1 MFSMDKTTALVAFV
15 GMQDPYPDNSD
26 EPGPV
31 LALLREAGRTGKPF
45 DEAWLLC
52 VGADALERARDL
64 ERECREEGQAVRIL
78 PRELPVRDVIDY
90 SEIWRGLKRLLATVA
105 GQAPE
110 RSWTFLLDS
119 GTPQMKTCLLMAARS
134 GLFPA
139 ELVQGIPARFAGG
152 AYKVRPVRLEGLPR
166 MVAGEETRP
175 GASATILF
183 EPAEAREP
191 EPEMDLDQ
199 DGLVVRSASFAAALE
214 TSRRAARY
222 DHPVLL
228 LGETGT
234 GKTLVARKIHE
245 YGRRR
250 EEPFVELNCAAI
262 PGGTAESELFGHER
276 GAFTGADRN
285 RSGRFRAASGGTL
298 FLDEIGDL
306 PLDLQAKLLK
316 AIEDQQVTPVGSDK
330 AQPVDVRLIA
340 ATHRNLSAMVEAG
353 TFRRDLYERLKA
365 TTIRIPPLRERPEE
379 IRPLVQRFL
388 AQWNDQY
395 AERRTLTTD
404 ALSLLE
410 SYPWPG
416 NIRELRNALTSAACA
431 VQGDLLDREA
441 LPEEIRAGGA
451 WNGAG
456 GASVGIADGL
466 ARMAGM
472 AGKPGKPGQGAP
484 DGPVDAA
491 RSPGEP
497 QLPPGGINLKAKMLQ
512 MEWEYI
518 SAALRRHGNN
528 REAAAKDL
536 GMSGPALR
544 KALKERFAAFAEEE
558 GE

>member
-1 MFSMDKTTALVAFV
+1 
-15 GMQDPYPDNSD
+15 
-26 EPGPV
+26 
-31 LALLREAGRTGKPF
+31 
-45 DEAWLLC
+45 
-52 VGADALERARDL
+52 
-64 ERECREEGQAVRIL
+64 
-78 PRELPVRDVIDY
+78 
-90 SEIWRGLKRLLATVA
+90 
-105 GQAPE
+105 
-110 RSWTFLLDS
+110 
-119 GTPQMKTCLLMAARS
+119 
-134 GLFPA
+134 
-139 ELVQGIPARFAGG
+139 
-152 AYKVRPVRLEGLPR
+152 
-166 MVAGEETRP
+166 
-175 GASATILF
+175 
-183 EPAEAREP
+183 
-191 EPEMDLDQ
+191 
-199 DGLVVRSASFAAALE
+199 
-214 TSRRAARY
+214 
-222 DHPVLL
+222 
-228 LGETGT
+228 
-234 GKTLVARKIHE
+234 
-245 YGRRR
+245 
-250 EEPFVELNCAAI
+250 VELNCAAI
-262 PGGTAESELFGHER
+262 PGGMAESELFGHER

-340 ATHRNLSAMVEAG
+340 ATHRNLFTMVEAG

-365 TTIRIPPLRERPEE
+365 TIIRIPPLRDRPEE

-388 AQWNDQY
+388 AEWNDQY

-431 VQGDLLDREA
+431 VQGDVLDRDA

-451 WNGAG
+451 
-456 GASVGIADGL
+456 SVGIADGF
-466 ARMAGM
+466 AGT
-472 AGKPGKPGQGAP
+472 AGKPVKESP
-484 DGPVDAA
+484 DGVVDAT
-491 RSPGEP
+491 RS
-497 QLPPGGINLKAKMLQ
+497 PGGINLKAKMLQ

-558 GE
+558 GESPDSLTP